1 MNACYALSQDFVQNA
16 RPSVEEVGHTG
27 PRRVRCLWWLRR
39 TQDQP
44 PGKGKGCTN
53 STVDPTRLCPVI
65 CCPMPKRITDD
76 NAV

>member
-1 MNACYALSQDFVQNA
+1 MPVTHCHRTLSKTPA
-16 RPSVEEVGHTG
+16 
-27 PRRVRCLWWLRR
+27 PRLKKWATRVLVVFAVCGGLGR